1 MTIEELRIHGVGGS
15 SGADLLG
22 VASAD
27 DVVVAGEGRE
37 TVFYA
42 RRTDRSVEGY
52 VWGRLTSNRLLQP
65 LWVLLLPFTLV
76 NVAGWAH
83 HPFSTASPGERRET
97 AVGSGEVSW
106 RISTTR
112 GLVHAAAALL
122 TASSAVWTAIILV
135 DIIGYRW
142 LAAAMQGG
150 QGLSGEVARGVG
162 VGVGVV
168 VLAVVGVVAGL
179 LSRSSRAVISSTHAG
194 PQSMRP
200 AKSRPTWGVRE
211 DLSDA
216 GFFAHTGSSRALL
229 AWHIGTVAGVAA
241 ALAWKAGAAWGE
253 PALGFGEV
261 FLIIGLLQF
270 VVIILLAALTW
281 DLFFFPAAAVT
292 LAIALTNGVFSG
304 VTMLLTRLFAD
315 PESQWGPE
323 MALVESFVL
332 TLAAWVLAAAIW
344 ALHWASRG
352 SAAELPPRTSAP
364 AEMLDGVVPDF
375 RRKIAWIRG
384 LAAGAHRAPQLVV
397 LLAALFVLSSGI
409 AVLLRFDP
417 GGGVGRWLAPPEEGL
432 LTALASIVLPGL
444 VIAASAIVWFST
456 WHKGLRRGVG
466 IIWDVLTFWPR
477 RFHPMAIRPYTER
490 AVPEFRARIAQHTED
505 REGLLIS
512 AHSQGAIIAFAA
524 LAALPPDDTR
534 CSALLSYGNP
544 LRTLYARVF
553 PAYFGEPMQQRLLGK
568 LAAGGG
574 QWINLYRLTDAI
586 GGPVFQ
592 SPFRAEFHRPAAG
605 GATVGAAQG
614 RRTAWP
620 DVEDPGVDVEVPD
633 PAVGHVLSAA
643 AVGDDAE
650 TVESLRPAWT
660 GLSGHSDY
668 EREDLFKKAVAVL
681 RADLSA
687 RTGTTA
693 PGVGGCEPAPAAGDC
708 DDRPS

>member
-27 DVVVAGEGRE
+27 DVVVVGEGRE

-42 RRTDRSVEGY
+42 RRADRSVEGY

-65 LWVLLLPFTLV
+65 LWVLLLPFTLI

-83 HPFSTASPGERRET
+83 HPFFTQASGGRRGSAVDPAAQPDSGAQPVPG
-97 AVGSGEVSW
+97 AVPW
-106 RISTTR
+106 RISMTR
-112 GLVHAAAALL
+112 GSVHAAAALL
-122 TASSAVWTAIILV
+122 TASCTVWAAIILV

-142 LAAAMQGG
+142 LATAMEGAQD
-150 QGLSGEVARGVG
+150 LSGEVARTVG
-162 VGVGVV
+162 VGIGVV
-168 VLAVVGVVAGL
+168 ALVAAGVIAGL
-179 LSRSSRAVISSTHAG
+179 LSRSSRAALSSIDIDPETA
-194 PQSMRP
+194 RP
-200 AKSRPTWGVRE
+200 VRRRSRWGARE
-211 DLSDA
+211 NLSDT

-229 AWHIGTVAGVAA
+229 AWHLGTVAGVGA
-241 ALAWKAGAAWGE
+241 ALVWKAVASWGE

-261 FLIIGLLQF
+261 FLVIGLLQF

-281 DLFFFPAAAVT
+281 DLFFLPAAAVT

-332 TLAAWVLAAAIW
+332 TLAAWVLAAAVW

-352 SAAELPPRTSAP
+352 SAAELPPRMSAP
-364 AEMLDGVVPDF
+364 AEMLDGVAPDF

-397 LLAALFVLSSGI
+397 LLAGLFVLSSGI

-417 GGGVGRWLAPPEEGL
+417 AGDLERWLAPPEEGL
-432 LTALASIVLPGL
+432 LTSLASIVLPGL
-444 VIAASAIVWFST
+444 VIAAAAIVWFST

-490 AVPEFRARIAQHTED
+490 AVPECRARIVRHTEG

-512 AHSQGAIIAFAA
+512 AHSQGAVIAFAA
-524 LAALPPDDTR
+524 LAALPPEQIR
-534 CSALLSYGNP
+534 RSALLSYGNP
-544 LRTLYARVF
+544 LRTLYAQVF
-553 PAYFGEPMQQRLLGK
+553 PAYLGALDQQRLLGN

-586 GGPVFQ
+586 GGPAFK
-592 SPFRAEFHRPAAG
+592 SPFGSESHRPAVTAD
-605 GATVGAAQG
+605 G
-614 RRTAWP
+614 RRIVWP
-620 DVEDPGVDVEVPD
+620 GGESPGVDVEVPD
-633 PAVGHVLSAA
+633 PAEGQGSGWAA
-643 AVGDDAE
+643 RDEPE

-660 GLSGHSDY
+660 GLCGHSYY
-668 EREDLFKKAVAVL
+668 EREELFKKAVV
-681 RADLSA
+681 
-687 RTGTTA
+687 
-693 PGVGGCEPAPAAGDC
+693 V
-708 DDRPS
+708 